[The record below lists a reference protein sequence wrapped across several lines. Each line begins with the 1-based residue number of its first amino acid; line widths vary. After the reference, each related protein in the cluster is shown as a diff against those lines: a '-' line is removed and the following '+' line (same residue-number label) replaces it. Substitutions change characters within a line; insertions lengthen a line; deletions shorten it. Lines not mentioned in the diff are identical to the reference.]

1 MRKWTKKALATI
13 AAVTM
18 VTSSMTVVFA
28 AEAEGGWENKEY
40 TGEDATLRFSWWGGD
55 ERLAATLEVI
65 EAFEAD
71 YPNIKIEAEYGSS
84 DGYHDK
90 LATQLASGTAPDL
103 IQIDPETM
111 PTYVETNPDYFVSY
125 DANGFDFSNYDD
137 KFLRTQINGCYD
149 GEQLGIPT
157 GIAGPAMLV
166 NKDLADAIGIDF
178 TSDYSWDD
186 LIEWGKKVREY
197 DSDMYLMSA
206 NKSYITT
213 FVFYNY
219 AKQLTG
225 KKLFDVEN
233 GTLNITAEELEKCFE
248 YIKALYD
255 NEVVAPASYSAA
267 YDGDNLQSDA
277 NWING
282 KYVCTFAHVSTMNV
296 MMAANENGNWIAGKL
311 PMMAEAKDPGWTA
324 NCPQIIAVS
333 STSSNV
339 EAAMLFADYLFNNP
353 ASMSTLACTRSVPAT
368 EKAREICQED
378 GTLDSIMMEAANIC
392 STYGGL
398 TPDRYASSQEGK
410 AIVTDAVEIVG
421 YGASTPAEV
430 AADVIPQLE
439 ALIQ

>member
-1 MRKWTKKALATI
+1 MKKWTRNLMTALTVAAMTAGSATC
-13 AAVTM
+13 A
-18 VTSSMTVVFA
+18 FA
-28 AEAEGGWENKEY
+28 GETADYQKKEY
-40 TGEDATLRFSWWGGD
+40 TGDEVTLRFSWWGGD
-55 ERLAATLEVI
+55 ERLEATLAVI
-65 EAFEAD
+65 DAFQAD
-71 YPNIKIEAEYGSS
+71 YPNIHIEAEYGSS

-111 PTYVETNPDYFVSY
+111 PTYVATNPDYFVSY
-125 DANGFDFSNYDD
+125 DENGFDFSNYDD
-137 KFLRTQINGCYD
+137 AFLRTQINGYYD
-149 GEQLGIPT
+149 GQQLGIPT

-166 NKDLADAIGIDF
+166 NKELAEEIGIDF
-178 TSDYSWDD
+178 TGDYSWDD

-197 DSDMYLMSA
+197 DDEMYLMAA
-206 NKSYITT
+206 NKSYIAT

-225 KKLFDVEN
+225 ATLFDVEN
-233 GTLNITAEELEKCFE
+233 GVLNISQEDMETCFN
-248 YIKALYD
+248 YIKELYE

-267 YDGDNLQSDA
+267 YDGDNLQSDP

-296 MMAANENGNWIAGKL
+296 MMAANENATWYAGNL
-311 PMMAEAKDPGWTA
+311 PMLADAKDPGWTA

-339 EAAMLFADYLFNNP
+339 EAAMIFADYLFNNP

-368 EKAREICQED
+368 EKAREICTAD
-378 GTLDSIMMEAANIC
+378 GTLDPVMMDAANIC
-392 STYGGL
+392 SAFGGL

-410 AIVTDAVEIVG
+410 AIVTDAIETVG
-421 YGASTPAEV
+421 YDVSSPADAS
-430 AADVIPQLE
+430 ADTIAQLQS
-439 ALIQ
+439 LIK